1 MPASYLHCDAIQPSR
16 ARPCDAG
23 IMWNPA
29 ALPSPLW
36 VLGTGTG
43 VGKTHV
49 SGRIAR
55 AWSAWTPVTYRKPF
69 QTGVDR
75 ADHPEADATAVRG
88 PGIHAESHILLEAPL
103 SPLAAARR
111 EGRALDLKATAAWC
125 RRPAE
130 GRILLEGVGGL
141 MVPLAPGVHFLAWAS
156 NWDAPPAPPV
166 PGSAAGACLRPV
178 DRGRIPCVLVALAGL
193 GTLNHTLLSAEALML
208 RGWRIEAVLLN
219 PGADGTDA
227 AAAAENAALLREFLP
242 VPVEVLD

>member
-1 MPASYLHCDAIQPSR
+1 MLDLV
-16 ARPCDAG
+16 
-23 IMWNPA
+23 

-49 SGRIAR
+49 AGRIAR
-55 AWSAWTPVTYRKPF
+55 AWAAWSPVAYRKPF

-75 ADHPEADATAVRG
+75 IDHPEADATAVAG
-88 PGIHAESHILLEAPL
+88 PGITAESHVLLRAPL

-111 EGRALDLKATAAWC
+111 EGRTLDLEATADWC

-130 GRILLEGVGGL
+130 GRVLLEGVGGL
-141 MVPLAPGVHFLAWAS
+141 MVPLAPRVTFLAWAS
-156 NWDAPPAPPV
+156 DWGAPPAPAV
-166 PGSAAGACLRPV
+166 PGSASGACRRPS
-178 DRGRIPCVLVALAGL
+178 DRDRIPCVLVALAGL

-219 PGADGTDA
+219 PGADGTGLPTA
-227 AAAAENAALLREFLP
+227 EENAALLREFLP
-242 VPVEVLD
+242 VPVHILD

>member
-1 MPASYLHCDAIQPSR
+1 ML
-16 ARPCDAG
+16 
-23 IMWNPA
+23 NLA

-49 SGRIAR
+49 AGRIAR
-55 AWSAWTPVTYRKPF
+55 AWAETGPVTYRKPF

-75 ADHPEADATAVRG
+75 ADHPEADAPAVAG
-88 PGIHAESHILLEAPL
+88 PGITAESHILLRAPL

-111 EGRALDLKATAAWC
+111 EGCTLDLDATAAWC

-130 GRILLEGVGGL
+130 GRLLLEGVGGL
-141 MVPLAPGVHFLAWAS
+141 MVPLAPRVHFLAWAS
-156 NWDAPPAPPV
+156 GWAAPIAAPM
-166 PGSAAGACLRPV
+166 PGSASGACLRPQ
-178 DRGRIPCVLVALAGL
+178 DTARIPCVLVALGGL

-219 PGADGTDA
+219 PGADGTPPDA
-227 AAAAENAALLREFLP
+227 AQENAEMLREFLP
-242 VPVEVLD
+242 IPVHILGSVF